1 MQTMLFTFSTKLDIV
16 KQSISYIK
24 HFTSVNAAQDRT
36 LQRQQQSALK
46 IAMHFFSQKKYQVYN
61 LYMD

>member
-1 MQTMLFTFSTKLDIV
+1 MLFTFRTKLDIV

-36 LQRQQQSALK
+36 LQRQQQRSALK